1 MSGPF
6 DPDALFD
13 VDHGFAWGIT
23 IVLDLLLLGMSAAA
37 LLIVAISVRRPRTMG
52 HLTTPAAM
60 VAAVCATPVPFL
72 LMYHLGQPSRFFNI
86 ILYMEPGSVM
96 GWGAPI
102 IMLQLLVSWL
112 TALTAVRSHWTRGR
126 DRKAARRLVL
136 LTDVGILTS
145 ALAIIYPGLLLMAV
159 GFRPLWTSPLTL
171 PLFIVTAVSAGCS
184 AIILASRSLGRS
196 GRSGKMRKRSGLA
209 PLADIIYFAL
219 AGAFLLAI
227 LQLAAMEVYGRS
239 GDDTTWTLTQGPMA
253 PYFIVGELAFGI
265 LVPLTILGYARAR
278 DGRGQMVTDASL
290 YSIAGLLAIIGAF
303 MDRVVVIIGGQSV
316 PYSLG
321 IEREYMLSVHDLVSF
336 GIASGAVAASAI
348 VLALIGVASRPV
360 LPLGQDPGQ
369 SADWDGSGELA
380 EDEPDEERSFRDE
393 AAGNGI
399 LGKRI
404 SRRTFVKA
412 TAAAS
417 AGAIFIARKGQIIR
431 KAMAQ
436 SGGMDD
442 DGSGGQRYGM
452 VIDLGLCIG
461 CNACVE
467 ACKQEYGTPAAR
479 WRTWVMEARSGLTVV
494 FVPRL
499 CNHCSEPPCIPV
511 CPVKA
516 TYKNKEGLVLQ
527 RPDRCIGCGYCIS
540 ACPYDARFINTST
553 HVADKCDLCIKR
565 LSKGVEP
572 ACVVACPTRARILID
587 RRNLS
592 GEAKNALAKGTPQGL
607 RQGLGTDPNVLY
619 VAGPEGSK
627 DLLDMTRIGK

>member
-1 MSGPF
+1 
-6 DPDALFD
+6 
-13 VDHGFAWGIT
+13 
-23 IVLDLLLLGMSAAA
+23 
-37 LLIVAISVRRPRTMG
+37 
-52 HLTTPAAM
+52 
-60 VAAVCATPVPFL
+60 
-72 LMYHLGQPSRFFNI
+72 MYHLGQPSRFLNV
-86 ILYMEPGSVM
+86 ILYMEFGSVM
-96 GWGAPI
+96 GWGTPI

-112 TALTAVRSHWTRGR
+112 TALTAVRSHWTRGH
-126 DRKAARRLVL
+126 DRRAARRLVL
-136 LTDVGILTS
+136 LTDVGILIS
-145 ALAIIYPGLLLMAV
+145 AFAIIYPGLLLMAV
-159 GFRPLWTSPLTL
+159 GFRPLWTSPMTL

-184 AIILASRSLGRS
+184 ATLLASRSLGRI
-196 GRSGKMRKRSGLA
+196 GRIGKKKKGTGLA
-209 PLADIIYFAL
+209 PLADIIYFSL
-219 AGAFLLAI
+219 AGAFLLAMM
-227 LQLAAMEVYGRS
+227 QFAAMGAYGRS
-239 GDDTTWTLTQGPMA
+239 GDDTIWTLTQGPMA
-253 PYFIVGELAFGI
+253 PYFIGGEIAFGV
-265 LVPLTILGYARAR
+265 LVPLSILGYARVR
-278 DGRGQMVTDASL
+278 GRKGRMVGDAAL
-290 YSIAGLLAIIGAF
+290 YSIAGLFAIIGAF

-321 IEREYMLSVHDLVSF
+321 IEREYMLSGHDLVSF
-336 GIASGAVAASAI
+336 GIAGGAVAASAI
-348 VLALIGVASRPV
+348 VLAVIGRASRPV
-360 LPLGQDPGQ
+360 LPLGQDPEP
-369 SADWDGSGELA
+369 SSDWDGSDELL

-393 AAGNGI
+393 AAVNGI
-399 LGKRI
+399 LGRRI

-417 AGAIFIARKGQIIR
+417 AGAIIVARRGHLIR

-436 SGGMDD
+436 SGGTDD
-442 DGSGGQRYGM
+442 EEAGAQRYGM
-452 VIDLGLCIG
+452 VIDIGLCIG

-467 ACKQEYGTPAAR
+467 ACKREHGTPAAR

-494 FVPRL
+494 HVPRL

-592 GEAKNALAKGTPQGL
+592 DEAKNALAKRTPQGL
-607 RQGLGTDPNVLY
+607 RQGLETDPNVLY
-619 VAGPEGSK
+619 IGGPEGTK
-627 DLLDMTRIGK
+627 DLLDKTRIGK